1 MRILSTLLLLVISTA
16 AQTIAKTELA
26 ADVPCVPLTDLSSP
40 DQQWTLLSR
49 NYRLLIQNNR
59 TRNRQF
65 LRLRSG
71 ILECVSLSGNSCG
84 GIQVGWSPD
93 SGSFFLND
101 EQASDR
107 TSSYVFTPATGQ
119 AMNLADLL
127 SRHDPQSVRWLRA
140 GHSYVYARRWLN
152 PKELLVN
159 VAGHFDEPA
168 AKEFEIQYRVN
179 VASGSVARLS
189 AREHAPEDEPPFQQ
203 ATKQPVR

>member
-1 MRILSTLLLLVISTA
+1 MRILSTLLLLVISAA
-16 AQTIAKTELA
+16 AQMTARSELA
-26 ADVPCVPLTDLSSP
+26 AEVPCIPLKDLSSP

-49 NYRLLIQNNR
+49 DYRLLIQNNK

-65 LRLRSG
+65 LRLRTG
-71 ILECVSLSGNSCG
+71 VLECVSLLGNSCG

-107 TSSYVFTPATGQ
+107 TAAYVFTPATGQ
-119 AMNLADLL
+119 AMNLVDLL
-127 SRHDPQSVRWLRA
+127 SRSDPQLVRWLRA
-140 GHSYVYARRWLN
+140 GHSYVYAQRWLN

-168 AKEFEIQYRVN
+168 VKEFEIQYRVN
-179 VASGSVARLS
+179 VASGNVARLS
-189 AREHAPEDEPPFQQ
+189 VREHAPEDDPPIQQ
-203 ATKQPVR
+203 ATRHQVR